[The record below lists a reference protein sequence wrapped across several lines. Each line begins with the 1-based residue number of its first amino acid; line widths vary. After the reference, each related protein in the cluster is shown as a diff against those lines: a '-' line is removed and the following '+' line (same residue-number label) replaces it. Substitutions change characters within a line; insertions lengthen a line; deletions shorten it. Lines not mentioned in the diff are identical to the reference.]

1 MDCIANDVCPAV
13 SSNIRCKNQVVEMPT
28 SKPTSSGLVTNHDD
42 FHRRMF
48 ITKLCVDK
56 KKMGRST
63 NETVAD
69 P

>member
-13 SSNIRCKNQVVEMPT
+13 SSNIRCNNQVVEMPT
-28 SKPTSSGLVTNHDD
+28 SNPTSSGLVTDHNY
-42 FHRRMF
+42 FHGRML
-48 ITKLCVDK
+48 ITKIYGDK